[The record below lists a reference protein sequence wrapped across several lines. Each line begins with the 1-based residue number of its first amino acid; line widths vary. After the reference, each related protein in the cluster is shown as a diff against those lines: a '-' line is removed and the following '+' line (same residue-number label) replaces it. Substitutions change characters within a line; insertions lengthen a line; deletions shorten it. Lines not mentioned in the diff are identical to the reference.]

1 MPPTWRMSVP
11 CSASWCRW
19 RDRPGPAGGPTGY
32 SSSGVAT
39 NGQVSGSQSV
49 AKRRRRRSAG
59 AQPGSTDRRRGR
71 VGRCAGAHSS
81 RLDGPRTEC
90 PRGPPGARPGVCR
103 SRAAVV
109 ARRGRGSVAFAPRL
123 RPAGGDG
130 RPSKAVQD
138 PRSGLRA
145 SSAGNAP
152 GRDAAAR
159 PAAEI
164 RSDRRRAGSAAAP
177 PSTRWLTGVTNAVI
191 AATGGDGRNPAAM
204 CCGSTSATESRRFLV
219 SNRVLRRQIGL
230 AVRLRHRIDRPA
242 SRLSM
247 NPAESVVDVLMEHTR
262 V

>member
-1 MPPTWRMSVP
+1 MPPTWRTSVP
-11 CSASWCRW
+11 CSASWCHW
-19 RDRPGPAGGPTGY
+19 RDRPGPARGPTGY
-32 SSSGVAT
+32 SASRVAA

-59 AQPGSTDRRRGR
+59 AKPGSTDRRRRR

-90 PRGPPGARPGVCR
+90 SRGPPGARPGMCR

-109 ARRGRGSVAFAPRL
+109 ARRRRGSVAFAPRL

-130 RPSKAVQD
+130 QPSKAGQD

-152 GRDAAAR
+152 GRDAASR
-159 PAAEI
+159 PAAEV

-177 PSTRWLTGVTNAVI
+177 SSPRGLTGVANAAIVATQRSCAV
-191 AATGGDGRNPAAM
+191 AAPRRWRVGDFPSRTAG
-204 CCGSTSATESRRFLV
+204 CVTQSVCLCG
-219 SNRVLRRQIGL
+219 
-230 AVRLRHRIDRPA
+230 
-242 SRLSM
+242 
-247 NPAESVVDVLMEHTR
+247 
-262 V
+262 